1 MSVWMN
7 NMAIVAMAVTDCCVA
22 IIIKPHCMSQKQKH
36 LTLTQMES
44 IQLSFKYLQWTQLW
58 QGTAK

>member
-1 MSVWMN
+1 
-7 NMAIVAMAVTDCCVA
+7 
-22 IIIKPHCMSQKQKH
+22 MSQKQKH